1 MRAGSP
7 ARTRKN
13 RRPVGTVHGV
23 RRSDLLVAAGLL
35 VAGTVEVALAPD
47 DGRLVRALA
56 LPLATLPLAWRR
68 TAPLPAVAAATLAV
82 AAQAALAGLFESHPV
97 VPLLSLVI
105 ALFSAGRYAPGRVA
119 LAAAVLAA
127 AALAGA
133 RAAWDPAVEAPPDAA
148 LTFAAGLLPLL
159 VGRWARGQDL
169 LRQELAA
176 KAERLERER
185 RRDAHQAAEEE
196 RMRIAADLQVA
207 VTGTLETIA
216 RETRA
221 VAGRPDGPRAA
232 RLDGRG
238 AARLDGA
245 GAARLDGAGAARLD
259 GAGAARLDGAGAAR
273 LDGAGAREA
282 LTRIAADARQAL
294 ADVRRVLGVLRREA
308 PEPPPPSTAAP
319 AAPAGARRSP
329 PQWALPAVLMVAAE
343 IEMAIE
349 FGGVVAALAP
359 VLLAAPLLVRVRR
372 PLAAAAGVLA
382 GVAFQSATLEPG
394 AFPVTSIL
402 AVVCA
407 AYAIGTHA
415 GGRAALVGLAL
426 FAAGTTA
433 HAAVVHPD
441 AVAPAL
447 VGGTLVPW
455 TVGRIRRGQRQLMR
469 EAAERAAEIERQRE
483 RDARAA
489 VTTERMRVARE
500 LHDAVA
506 HNLSVVA
513 IQAAGAAGVVER
525 DPARAAE
532 VVALVEEVVAEALV
546 ELGRLADD
554 REPQPGLAAV
564 DALAQRARDGGLPVE
579 LRVEGDPAPLPAG
592 VDLAAFRI
600 VQEALANTSKHA
612 GRARAQVV
620 VRYAPRAVELEIED
634 DGRGPNGSGPRAGS
648 GHGLIGMRERVAL
661 YGGTLEA
668 GRRVSGGFAVR
679 ARLPVGEP

>member
-1 MRAGSP
+1 
-7 ARTRKN
+7 
-13 RRPVGTVHGV
+13 
-23 RRSDLLVAAGLL
+23 VAAGLL
-35 VAGTVEVALAPD
+35 VAGAVEVALAPD

-97 VPLLSLVI
+97 VPLLALVI

-148 LTFAAGLLPLL
+148 LTLAAGLLPLL

-169 LRQELAA
+169 LRHELAA

-185 RRDAHQAAEEE
+185 RRDADQAAEEE
-196 RMRIAADLQVA
+196 RMRIAADLQSA

-221 VAGRPDGPRAA
+221 VAA
-232 RLDGRG
+232 RLDGPG
-238 AARLDGA
+238 AARLDGP
-245 GAARLDGAGAARLD
+245 GAARLDGPGAARLD
-259 GAGAARLDGAGAAR
+259 GPGAAR
-273 LDGAGAREA
+273 LDGAGARAA

-329 PQWALPAVLMVAAE
+329 PQWALPAVLMAAAE
-343 IEMAIE
+343 VEMAIA
-349 FGGVVAALAP
+349 FGGAVAALSP
-359 VLLAAPLLVRVRR
+359 VLLTAPLLVRARR

-382 GVAFQSATLEPG
+382 GVAFQSATLEPD
-394 AFPVTSIL
+394 AFPASSIL
-402 AVVCA
+402 AVVSA
-407 AYAIGTHA
+407 AYAIGSHA
-415 GGRAALVGLAL
+415 GGGAALAGLAL

-433 HAAVVHPD
+433 HAVLVHPD

-447 VGGTLVPW
+447 LGGTLVPW
-455 TVGRIRRGQRQLMR
+455 TAGRIRRGQRQLMR
-469 EAAERAAEIERQRE
+469 EAAERAAEIERERE

-564 DALAQRARDGGLPVE
+564 DALAQRVRDGGLPVE

-612 GRARAQVV
+612 GRAQAQVV